1 MYLPRMTEAHAPQK
15 IKARLYLRDAR
26 LREGA
31 NVTLQEAAAHYL
43 IHTLRAKP
51 GEWVA
56 LFNGRDGE
64 WAAEL
69 TRVGKRE
76 ADARVA
82 RQLKPQRASPPVGL
96 VFAPVKNEKIDFLV
110 KRAVEL
116 GVSDIWPVFTRYTIV
131 SRVNEE
137 RLMSNAVEAAEQ
149 CGRLDVP
156 AIHAPQKLERL
167 LSAWP
172 ADITLLHCDESGQG
186 EALKQALPAL
196 SPARYAVL
204 IGPEGGF
211 SPEERGILRGL
222 PYIKPVSLGPR
233 ILRAETAALAAL
245 ACVQAWLGDWDEQPS
260 FTASSSLSEG
270 CNGKL
275 SEA

>member
-1 MYLPRMTEAHAPQK
+1 MTEAHVLQK
-15 IKARLYLRDAR
+15 IKARLYLRGVS

-31 NVTLQEAAAHYL
+31 SVALEEGAAHYL

-51 GEWVA
+51 SEHVA
-56 LFNGRDGE
+56 LFNGQDGE

-69 TRVGKRE
+69 TRIGKRE
-76 ADARVA
+76 VEAKAV
-82 RQLKPQRASPPVGL
+82 RQLKPQHSSPPIGL

-116 GVSDIWPVFTRYTIV
+116 GVSDIWPVLTRYTIV

-137 RLMSNAVEAAEQ
+137 RLLSNAVEAAEQ

-156 AIHAPQKLERL
+156 TLHPTRKLEYV
-167 LSAWP
+167 LSEWK
-172 ADITLLHCDESGQG
+172 ADTLLLHCDESGQG
-186 EALKQALPAL
+186 EPLRQALPAL
-196 SPARYAVL
+196 PPGRYAVL

-211 SPEERGILRGL
+211 SPQEREMLKNL

-245 ACVQAWLGDWDEQPS
+245 ACVQAWLGDWNEQPS
-260 FTASSSLSEG
+260 F
-270 CNGKL
+270 NP
-275 SEA
+275 